1 MKRILST
8 WIVLFIVW
16 MALAGFSVEELIV
29 GLAVTLILSILIGKS
44 QGYDFG
50 FKIIVQA
57 VKFIVIYLPYFIYK
71 LVEANFSLAKIVLDP
86 KLPINP
92 GFVTIQTGLEHDVA
106 KLTLANSIT
115 LTPGTLTVDVD
126 GQELLIH
133 WVDVQGKDQNDYFK
147 TIAGGFEQRIG
158 GMVK

>member
-1 MKRILST
+1 MKRIIST
-8 WIVLFIVW
+8 WIVLFGVW

-29 GLAVTLILSILIGKS
+29 GLTVTLILSVLISKT

-50 FKIIVQA
+50 FKVVVQ
-57 VKFIVIYLPYFIYK
+57 VVQFIVIYLPYFIYK
-71 LVEANFSLAKIVLDP
+71 LIEANISLAKIVLDP

-92 GFVTIQTGLEHDVA
+92 GFVTIQTGLEEDLA

-126 GQELLIH
+126 GQDILIH
-133 WVDVQGKDQNDYFK
+133 WVDIQGNNQNDYFK
-147 TIAGGFEQRIG
+147 NIAGGFEKRIG